1 MTDNLVFVETEKGIK
16 NFFFLSDL
24 NSTFEINP
32 LFEKIIKFYKPYIVV
47 RKELVFKL
55 NKFTKDVYDTFKVDK
70 ETYVFDSLFIPYRI
84 PNLKKESLLQCKGK
98 NVGIFIKNG
107 IIKAPFCFEDYG
119 NLDVKEV
126 EGVYIENFYD
136 LPSSV
141 FDFVETVLR
150 FDREYKKVGK
160 NVYIKKGEKFG
171 YFFFDTVEGPIVM
184 ENLSE
189 VLHPVTLKGPVFIGN
204 DVKLFR
210 AFIKN
215 SFIKDVVRLGGE
227 VDSTI
232 FYGFSNKAHE
242 GYIGNSVIG
251 KWVNLGAL
259 TTTSDLKNTYSEV
272 RIFLENGRVMNTGK
286 IKVGSFI
293 SDHVQTGIGTLL
305 STGTVVMSFVNLY
318 GGLNFKGLIE
328 PFTWWGDD
336 VRTEYKLEK
345 AIEVARKMME
355 RRNVKMED
363 EYIEL
368 IKNFYKKFKNKK

>member
-1 MTDNLVFVETEKGIK
+1 MRYNLVFVETEKGIN

-32 LFEKIIKFYKPYIVV
+32 VFEKIIKFYNPYVVV

-55 NKFTKDVYDTFKVDK
+55 KKFTNNVYDTFKVDR
-70 ETYVFDSLFIPYRI
+70 ETFVFDSLFIPYKI
-84 PNLKKESLLQCKGK
+84 PNLKRETLLHYNGK
-98 NVGIFIKNG
+98 VVGIFIKNG
-107 IIKAPFCFEDYG
+107 IIKAPFRFESSE
-119 NLDVKEV
+119 NLDVKEI
-126 EGVYIENFYD
+126 EGVYIENFFD
-136 LPSSV
+136 LPSLV
-141 FDFVETVLR
+141 LNLVEALLR
-150 FDREYKKVGK
+150 FDNGYKKVDKNIFVKGK
-160 NVYIKKGEKFG
+160 VRLKH
-171 YFFFDTVEGPIVM
+171 FFFDTSDGPIVI
-184 ENLSE
+184 EKLGE
-189 VLHPVTLKGPVFIGN
+189 VLPPVTLKGPLFIGTEVN
-204 DVKLFR
+204 LYR
-210 AFIKN
+210 TFIKN
-215 SFIKDVVRLGGE
+215 SFIKDVVKVGGE

-232 FYGFSNKAHE
+232 FYGYSNKAHE
-242 GYIGNSVIG
+242 GYVGNSVIG